1 MNRSV
6 IAALLSALAFPGV
19 GQLYLG
25 QRRRGVL
32 IIVVAL
38 CATGYFASQV
48 LGPVLALA
56 GEVMDGKLAMDPVA
70 ITLRLEQQ
78 RVDNPWNNVA
88 ALVMIA
94 CWVGATIDAFVLGR
108 RATKA

>member
-1 MNRSV
+1 MNRAV

-25 QRRRGVL
+25 QRRRGLV
-32 IIVVAL
+32 IVVVAL
-38 CATGYFASQV
+38 CAAGYFASQA

-78 RVDNPWNNVA
+78 RVDNPWNNIA
-88 ALVMIA
+88 ALVMIV

-108 RATKA
+108 RGAPA